1 MLRMSI
7 DKQGDLTS
15 VGGALV
21 PTRDVDTTRTV
32 GPRKAAT
39 RAVALVRSQPP
50 GSSDGRRVS
59 TRGIKAVSTK
69 LVVYRHGLI
78 QGIDKNNTELAY
90 QVEVTNRKNIRDVV
104 FISANGGKAVNRYSL
119 IDDALYRVLY
129 EAVLKQNGD
138 TQYKKIWEEGDNRN
152 KLNPSTRPNM
162 VDSTGE
168 AYWLFNNAFGRDS
181 YDGAGAHMVT
191 INNDPRIDC
200 PNANW
205 NGVTTNYCDGVSS
218 DDVVAHEWGHAY
230 TEYTS
235 GLIYQWQPGAMN
247 EGFSDVWGE
256 TVDLVNGRQDEG
268 EGDIDAVRPVGL
280 CSTHT
285 GALPLLTINAPSSIA
300 KACLTGGA
308 SFGQPLTP
316 TGITGNVVV
325 ATDVAEP
332 ADADRPSTTDGCSP
346 YTNAAAVVGN
356 IAMVDRGRCAFEQ

>member
-1 MLRMSI
+1 
-7 DKQGDLTS
+7 
-15 VGGALV
+15 
-21 PTRDVDTTRTV
+21 
-32 GPRKAAT
+32 
-39 RAVALVRSQPP
+39 
-50 GSSDGRRVS
+50 
-59 TRGIKAVSTK
+59 
-69 LVVYRHGLI
+69 
-78 QGIDKNNTELAY
+78 
-90 QVEVTNRKNIRDVV
+90 
-104 FISANGGKAVNRYSL
+104 
-119 IDDALYRVLY
+119 
-129 EAVLKQNGD
+129 
-138 TQYKKIWEEGDNRN
+138 
-152 KLNPSTRPNM
+152 M

-181 YDGAGAHMVT
+181 YDAAGAHMVT
-191 INNDPRIDC
+191 INNDPRIEC

-256 TVDLVNGRQDEG
+256 TVDLINGRQDEG

-300 KACLTGGA
+300 KDCLTGGA
-308 SFGQPLTP
+308 SFGEPLTA

-332 ADADRPSTTDGCSP
+332 ADADPAGTTTDGCSP
-346 YTNAAAVVGN
+346 YTNAAAVAGN
-356 IAMVDRGRCAFEQ
+356 IAMVDRGRCALRAKAQVATAAGAAALIIGNRDDSADRHVRRRHLARLDRQHRAHRP